1 MSTFGPDKRE
11 MALQQQLPAARPP
24 HRGATPGIES
34 VALSLVIAAVV
45 VSFLYFGRGI
55 LVPLVL
61 ASLLSF
67 VLWPVIQLLRKAK
80 AGRVLSVLVA
90 VLLSIAGLVCLG
102 TVMAVQVAELA
113 GELPRYE
120 ANLRD
125 KVRALKGASMP
136 SRAMEK
142 AADTIHGLQDEL
154 KKGDSTVG
162 DAPANPQIDP
172 MRRTPASSAGNSAN
186 PVIVEL
192 HEQAPSV
199 LQTYQNIIKP
209 ILAPMTT
216 MALVILFLI
225 FILMQR
231 EDLRDRLLRLAGS
244 GDLQRST
251 MAMND
256 AGERLSRLF
265 LIQLALNSS
274 FGVVIGIGLWII
286 GVPNPVLWGILA
298 ALMRFV
304 PYIGSVVAAV
314 FPIALAAAVD
324 PSWTMVLA
332 TAAMF
337 LVAELLAGQVLE
349 PMLYGQNTGLSPV
362 AVVVSALFWTLLWG
376 PVGLLLATPLTVCL
390 VVLGKHV
397 PALEFLAVV
406 LGDEPALAPEQRLY
420 QRLLA
425 ADAGEASALAEEE
438 LKSPGLT
445 HYYDAIA
452 MKALMLAHLDAAR
465 GRLPGDAQNELLS
478 TVLDVTSDLA
488 DYSLQSAPPDSG
500 ALEVATAPASSMPV
514 DLTLNQSPPSVP
526 VVCVPVRSA
535 LDEAAAHLMCQLL
548 TKHGVNAEV
557 MGRTATLQLSKDWR
571 PAAGTVVCLSYFGTD
586 NPFNVRFLIR
596 RLKRLSADTKIV
608 SGFWM
613 LGDDPAK
620 IQVWQESSG
629 ADFATASLAQAVEL
643 CLAAAQSGGHRYTET
658 SIAPET
664 IRSQVA

>member
-1 MSTFGPDKRE
+1 MKGTT
-11 MALQQQLPAARPP
+11 ALQHTIRPDRSPPRVAA
-24 HRGATPGIES
+24 PGIET

-45 VSFLYFGRGI
+45 VSFLYFGREI
-55 LVPLVL
+55 LVPLAL

-80 AGRVLSVLVA
+80 AGRILSVLVA
-90 VLLSIAGLVCLG
+90 VLLSIAGLVGLG
-102 TVMAVQVAELA
+102 TVMAVQVADLA

-125 KVRALKGASMP
+125 KVRAFKGASMP

-142 AADTIHGLQDEL
+142 AADTIHGLQEEL
-154 KKGDSTVG
+154 KKGDG
-162 DAPANPQIDP
+162 DPASESADPQIDP
-172 MRRTPASSAGNSAN
+172 IRRTVASPPGNSSN

-192 HEQAPSV
+192 REQAPSV
-199 LQTYQNIIKP
+199 VQTFQDLVKP

-216 MALVILFLI
+216 VALVVLFLV
-225 FILMQR
+225 FILIQR

-256 AGERLSRLF
+256 AGDRLSRLF
-265 LIQLALNSS
+265 LTQLALNSS
-274 FGVVIGIGLWII
+274 FGIAIGIGLWLI

-298 ALMRFV
+298 SLMRFV
-304 PYIGSVVAAV
+304 PYIGSVVAAI

-397 PALEFLAVV
+397 RALEFLAVV

-438 LKSPGLT
+438 LKSSGLT
-445 HYYDAIA
+445 HYYDTIA
-452 MKALMLAHLDAAR
+452 MKALMLAHSDAAR
-465 GRLPGDAQNELLS
+465 GRLPLEAQNELLAA
-478 TVLDVTSDLA
+478 VRDVADDLSE
-488 DYSLQSAPPDSG
+488 YTLEPEPDAS
-500 ALEVATAPASSMPV
+500 EIIVQETAPAASQTRE
-514 DLTLNQSPPSVP
+514 DTETLNRSTLYVP
-526 VVCVPVRSA
+526 IFCLATRTA
-535 LDEAAAHLMCQLL
+535 LDEAAAHLLSQVL
-548 TKHGVNAEV
+548 TKHGANAEV
-557 MGRTATLQLSKDWR
+557 LGQGSAAQFNAVGS
-571 PAAGTVVCLSYFGTD
+571 PARSPVVCLSSFETD

-596 RLKRLSADTKIV
+596 RLKRVAPHTKFV
-608 SGFWM
+608 AGFWM
-613 LGDDPAK
+613 LGDDPVKVQA
-620 IQVWQESSG
+620 WQKSAG
-629 ADFATASLAQAVEL
+629 ADFATASLAQAVDL
-643 CLAAAQSGGHRYTET
+643 CLAAARSNDERHTEAT
-658 SIAPET
+658 IAPET
-664 IRSQVA
+664 DRAQVA

>member
-1 MSTFGPDKRE
+1 
-11 MALQQQLPAARPP
+11 
-24 HRGATPGIES
+24 

-45 VSFLYFGRGI
+45 IAFLYFGRAI
-55 LVPLVL
+55 LVPLAL

-80 AGRVLSVLVA
+80 AGRVISVLVA
-90 VLLSIAGLVCLG
+90 VLLSIAGLVGLG
-102 TVMAVQVAELA
+102 MVMAVQVADLA

-125 KVRALKGASMP
+125 KVRVLKGASMP

-154 KKGDSTVG
+154 KKG
-162 DAPANPQIDP
+162 ANAAADGVANSELDP
-172 MRRTPASSAGNSAN
+172 MRRSPASPVGNSAN

-199 LQTYQNIIKP
+199 LQTYQDIIKP

-216 MALVILFLI
+216 MALVILFLV

-274 FGVVIGIGLWII
+274 FGVVIGLGLSII

-438 LKSPGLT
+438 LKSPGLAR
-445 HYYDAIA
+445 YYDTIA

-478 TVLDVTSDLA
+478 TILDVTSDLA
-488 DYSLQSAPPDSG
+488 DYSLQSAPPGSG
-500 ALEVATAPASSMPV
+500 ALEIATVSASPVPV
-514 DLTLNQSPPSVP
+514 DTAINLSPPSLP
-526 VVCVPVRSA
+526 VLCVPVRSA
-535 LDEAAAHLMCQLL
+535 LDEAAAHLLCQLL

-557 MGRTATLQLSKDWR
+557 MGRTSTFKLSKDWR
-571 PAAGTVVCLSYFGTD
+571 PAAGTVVCLSYFGMD

-596 RLKRLSADTKIV
+596 RLKRLAPDTKIV

-613 LGDDPAK
+613 LAGDPGK
-620 IQVWQESSG
+620 VQVWQKSSG
-629 ADFATASLAQAVEL
+629 ADFATASLAQAVDL
-643 CLAAAQSGGHRYTET
+643 CLAAAQSGSQRLTDT
-658 SIAPET
+658 CIVPQTAPQT
-664 IRSQVA
+664 MRSQVA

>member
-1 MSTFGPDKRE
+1 
-11 MALQQQLPAARPP
+11 LQQPPP
-24 HRGATPGIES
+24 HARSPSRGVTPGIET

-45 VSFLYFGRGI
+45 IAFLYFGRAI
-55 LVPLVL
+55 LVPLAL

-67 VLWPVIQLLRKAK
+67 VLWPVIQILRKAK

-90 VLLSIAGLVCLG
+90 VSLSIAGVVGLG
-102 TVMAVQVAELA
+102 AVMAVQVADLA

-154 KKGDSTVG
+154 KKGGSAAG
-162 DAPANPQIDP
+162 DAAANPQIDP
-172 MRRTPASSAGNSAN
+172 MRRTPAPPVGNSDN
-186 PVIVEL
+186 PVVVEL

-199 LQTYQNIIKP
+199 LQTYQDIIKP
-209 ILAPMTT
+209 ILAPITT
-216 MALVILFLI
+216 MALVVLFLV

-286 GVPNPVLWGILA
+286 GIPNPVLWGILA

-425 ADAGEASALAEEE
+425 ADAGEAAALAEEE

-445 HYYDAIA
+445 QYYDAIA
-452 MKALMLAHLDAAR
+452 MKALQLAHLDAAR
-465 GRLPGDAQNELLS
+465 GRLPADAQNELLN
-478 TVLDVTSDLA
+478 TVLDVASDLA
-488 DYSLQSAPPDSG
+488 DYSLQATPPESG
-500 ALEVATAPASSMPV
+500 ALVVATAPDSSVAVDPISNLLPPTLPV
-514 DLTLNQSPPSVP
+514 L
-526 VVCVPVRSA
+526 CVPARSA
-535 LDEAAAHLMCQLL
+535 LDEAAAHLLCQLL

-557 MGRTATLQLSKDWR
+557 IGRTSTLKLSKDWR
-571 PAAGTVVCLSYFGTD
+571 PAAGTVLCISYFGTD

-596 RLKRLSADTKIV
+596 RLKRLAPETKIV
-608 SGFWM
+608 TGFWM

-620 IQVWQESSG
+620 IQVWQKSSG
-629 ADFATASLAQAVEL
+629 ADFATASLAQAVDM
-643 CLAAAQSGGHRYTET
+643 CLTATQSDGPRSTEA
-658 SIAPET
+658 SIPPQT
-664 IRSQVA
+664 MSSQVA

>member
-1 MSTFGPDKRE
+1 
-11 MALQQQLPAARPP
+11 LQQQLSHVRSSA
-24 HRGATPGIES
+24 RGATPGIDT
-34 VALSLVIAAVV
+34 VAFSLVIAAVA
-45 VSFLYFGRGI
+45 VSFLYFGREI
-55 LVPLVL
+55 LVPLAL
-61 ASLLSF
+61 ATLLSF

-80 AGRVLSVLVA
+80 AGRILSVLIA
-90 VLLSIAGLVCLG
+90 VLLSIAGLVGLG
-102 TVMAVQVAELA
+102 TVMTLQVVDLA
-113 GELPRYE
+113 SELPRYE

-142 AADTIHGLQDEL
+142 AADTIHGLEEEL
-154 KKGDSTVG
+154 KKDDSSASASAGDRK
-162 DAPANPQIDP
+162 IDP
-172 MRRTPASSAGNSAN
+172 LHTTKTSPTGNSSN
-186 PVIVEL
+186 PVFVEFR
-192 HEQAPSV
+192 EQTPSV
-199 LQTYQNIIKP
+199 LKTYQDIIKP
-209 ILAPMTT
+209 VLAPMTT
-216 MALVILFLI
+216 LALVILFLV

-256 AGERLSRLF
+256 AGDRLSRLF
-265 LIQLALNSS
+265 VIQLALNTS
-274 FGVVIGIGLWII
+274 FGIVIGLGLWII

-324 PSWTMVLA
+324 PSWTMVFA

-349 PMLYGQNTGLSPV
+349 PMLYGQHTGLSPV

-445 HYYDAIA
+445 DYYDRIA

-465 GRLPGDAQNELLS
+465 GRLTGDAQNELLS
-478 TVLDVTSDLA
+478 TVLDVTTDLA
-488 DYSLQSAPPDSG
+488 DYTLESTPLDHGVSANVPVP
-500 ALEVATAPASSMPV
+500 SS
-514 DLTLNQSPPSVP
+514 SVP
-526 VVCVPVRSA
+526 VDMLPGQTPVVSPVLCVPARTA
-535 LDEAAAHLMCQLL
+535 LDEAAAHMLCQLL

-557 MGRTATLQLSKDWR
+557 ISRTSALKLNKDWR
-571 PAAGTVVCLSYFGTD
+571 PVAGTVVCLSYFGTD
-586 NPFNVRFLIR
+586 NPFHARFLIR
-596 RLKRLSADTKIV
+596 RLNRLAPATKV
-608 SGFWM
+608 VAGFWM
-613 LGDDPAK
+613 LSGDPAK
-620 IQVWQESSG
+620 VQAWQKSAG
-629 ADFATASLAQAVEL
+629 ADFATASLADAVAI
-643 CLAAAQSGGHRYTET
+643 CLEAARPGDKHQTET
-658 SIAPET
+658 KATSEDSRAL
-664 IRSQVA
+664 VA

>member
-1 MSTFGPDKRE
+1 
-11 MALQQQLPAARPP
+11 MALQQNFQPLRSPS
-24 HRGATPGIES
+24 RGATPGIET

-55 LVPLVL
+55 LVPLAL

-80 AGRVLSVLVA
+80 AGRVLSVLFA
-90 VLLSIAGLVCLG
+90 VLLSMAGLIGLG
-102 TVMAVQVAELA
+102 TVLAVQVADLA
-113 GELPRYE
+113 GQLPRYE

-154 KKGDSTVG
+154 KKGDSNDG
-162 DAPANPQIDP
+162 KDAANPQIDP
-172 MRRTPASSAGNSAN
+172 MRRATASPTGNSAN

-192 HEQAPSV
+192 REQAPSV
-199 LQTYQNIIKP
+199 LQTYQDLIKP

-256 AGERLSRLF
+256 AGDRLSRLF

-274 FGVVIGIGLWII
+274 FGVVIGLGLWIT

-324 PSWTMVLA
+324 PSWTMVLV

-397 PALEFLAVV
+397 PTLEFLAVV

-445 HYYDAIA
+445 HYYDAVA
-452 MKALMLAHLDAAR
+452 MKALILAHLDAAR
-465 GRLPGDAQNELLS
+465 GRLPREAQNDLLT

-500 ALEVATAPASSMPV
+500 VPR
-514 DLTLNQSPPSVP
+514 SVP
-526 VVCVPVRSA
+526 DPSSSVAVDAFPGGTPLSSPVLCVPARSA
-535 LDEAAAHLMCQLL
+535 LDEAAAHLLCQLL
-548 TKHGVNAEV
+548 TKHGVSAEV

-596 RLKRLSADTKIV
+596 KLKRLAPETTIV
-608 SGFWM
+608 TGFWM
-613 LGDDPAK
+613 LGDDPSK
-620 IQVWQESSG
+620 LQVWQKSSG
-629 ADFATASLAQAVEL
+629 ADFATASLTQAVDL
-643 CLAAAQSGGHRYTET
+643 CLAAARSNDLPRNQTKIATE
-658 SIAPET
+658 IERA
-664 IRSQVA
+664 QVA